1 MLLIQE
7 DEQLERYFQV
17 YRETGA
23 ALAEA
28 KSQRVRFEEARKV
41 VKARLM
47 NEAETEHSIQA
58 VQKQERYAYSH
69 SKYREIIE
77 HLQQAVQEETR
88 LYWEMESLRA
98 EFEAWRSLQASQR
111 YERQAYGVPPSGS
124 PGSSPESG
132 EKRTRTRASAKLEL
146 L

>member
-1 MLLIQE
+1 MFLIQD
-7 DEQLERYFQV
+7 DEALERYFQV
-17 YRETGA
+17 YRETAVG
-23 ALAEA
+23 LAEA

-47 NEAETEHSIQA
+47 NEAETEHSVQA

-69 SKYREIIE
+69 PSYLEVLR
-77 HLQQAVQEETR
+77 HLQDAVREETR
-88 LYWEMESLRA
+88 LYWEMDSLRA

-111 YERQAYGVPPSGS
+111 YERQAYGVPPAGATPPGPENQRKSSSRPAAS
-124 PGSSPESG
+124 PGD
-132 EKRTRTRASAKLEL
+132 L

>member
-7 DEQLERYFQV
+7 DEALERYFQI

-28 KSQRVRFEEARKV
+28 KSQRVRFEEVRKV

-47 NEAETEHSIQA
+47 NEAEIEHSVQSL
-58 VQKQERYAYSH
+58 QKQERYAYSH
-69 SKYREIIE
+69 PQYQEILR
-77 HLQQAVQEETR
+77 HLQDAVREETR
-88 LYWEMESLRA
+88 LYWELDSLRA

-111 YERQAYGVPPSGS
+111 YEKQAYGVPPSGATS
-124 PGSSPESG
+124 PRREIRQSSRTEAVSSPV
-132 EKRTRTRASAKLEL
+132 EL